1 MMNNTRYLVVVADN
15 DDVASVRWA
24 FSDREA
30 AAAML
35 AAERDAAPAQTYM
48 IVKDDERRAAR

>member
-1 MMNNTRYLVVVADN
+1 MSKTTRYLVVAAGDE
-15 DDVASVRWA
+15 DDANVKWA
-24 FSDREA
+24 FANREA

>member
-1 MMNNTRYLVVVADN
+1 MSKTTRYLVVAADDE
-15 DDVASVRWA
+15 DDANVKWA
-24 FSDREA
+24 FSNREA

-35 AAERDAAPAQTYM
+35 AAERDAAPSQTYM